1 MSMEYLNNRIKDALK
16 MSGGNRAKARQ
27 QLIAWIF
34 EDTKLLHTLTK
45 PHLSGIVAY
54 NVERVASGRA
64 DAAAKKSTEATKQPK
79 QAVSQG
85 RQTEAKEEQF
95 GLEIL
100 KAVAGSHQIFGL
112 EDLGAPQK
120 RGGVSQNHL
129 DAINAIIKKSSNS
142 SSE

>member
-27 QLIAWIF
+27 QLIAWTF

-64 DAAAKKSTEATKQPK
+64 DAAAKKATEATKPAK
-79 QAVSQG
+79 QAVPQG
-85 RQTEAKEEQF
+85 KASASNEEQF

-100 KAVAGSHQIFGL
+100 KAVAGSPQIFGL
-112 EDLGAPQK
+112 EDPGAPQK
-120 RGGVSQNHL
+120 RGGVSQQHL
-129 DAINAIIKKSSNS
+129 DAINAIINKSSNNP
-142 SSE
+142 SE